1 MSLKPEDLEIRLYM
15 LEALTMALAS
25 THPDAEALTAA
36 FDKAAGRIQ
45 GYLEGNGAAP
55 DLVQR
60 IASAAARIRVQI
72 EPE

>member
-1 MSLKPEDLEIRLYM
+1 MSIKSEDIEIRLYM

-36 FDKAAGRIQ
+36 FDKAVKRIQ
-45 GYLEGNGAAP
+45 GFMEGNNMAPEVIQRVAGAAE
-55 DLVQR
+55 
-60 IASAAARIRVQI
+60 RIRVQI